1 MTWMTCVLRS
11 AGITPLHHYYDA
23 VRPCQAHRYF
33 DLMGCPFVSFLLASP
48 DKFSRSLRKPDTWCR
63 VKDWRGADDLASAR
77 FQPLPIRTARE
88 VFPQAAHPASFSERV
103 MGLGDLWRPLSHEAQ
118 SAW

>member
-1 MTWMTCVLRS
+1 MIRPLRS
-11 AGITPLHHYYDA
+11 GSITEPSTLIPVDPPLQPRIGTLGLAFARLAVSLGIGVVGSYSSAQEPE
-23 VRPCQAHRYF
+23 
-33 DLMGCPFVSFLLASP
+33 
-48 DKFSRSLRKPDTWCR
+48 SRCR
-63 VKDWRGADDLASAR
+63 VKDWRGADDLTSVR

-103 MGLGDLWRPLSHEAQ
+103 MGLGDLRRPLSHEAQ